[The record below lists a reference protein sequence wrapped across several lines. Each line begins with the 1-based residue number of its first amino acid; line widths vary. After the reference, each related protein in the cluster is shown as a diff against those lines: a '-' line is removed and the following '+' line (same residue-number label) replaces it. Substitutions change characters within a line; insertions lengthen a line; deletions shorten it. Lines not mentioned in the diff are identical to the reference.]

1 MKNTAKISLK
11 VKKMKKEITPSLSR
25 RLEREITLIGEE
37 KTLKLI
43 NASVAV
49 IGLGG
54 VGGYVC
60 EMLARMG
67 VGRLFLVDCD
77 TVSESNLNRQIIAL
91 TDTVGRK
98 KTDVMAERVRAI
110 NPECEV
116 AYEDIF
122 VTKENADALIDR
134 SGADIIIDAIDN
146 VSAKIALISASLEK
160 GKYIFSS
167 MGTGNKFNIG
177 GYKISDI
184 SKTSVC
190 GLARAMRR
198 ELRER
203 GIMHLDV
210 LYSDEQVVQTGQR
223 TPASI
228 AYMPSAAGL
237 MIAEHIFK
245 KITDR

>member
-1 MKNTAKISLK
+1 M
-11 VKKMKKEITPSLSR
+11 KEITPSLYK
-25 RLEREITLIGEE
+25 RLERQITLIGEE
-37 KTLKLI
+37 KTLRLV

-67 VGRLFLVDCD
+67 VGRLYLVDCD
-77 TVSESNLNRQIIAL
+77 VVSESNLNRQIIAL

-98 KTDVMAERVRAI
+98 KTDVMAERVLAI

-116 AYEDIF
+116 IARDVF
-122 VTKENADALIDR
+122 VTKENADSIIEESA
-134 SGADIIIDAIDN
+134 ADFIIDAIDN
-146 VSAKIALISASLEK
+146 VSAKIALICSALERER
-160 GKYIFSS
+160 YVFSS
-167 MGTGNKFNIG
+167 MGTGNKVNIG
-177 GYKISDI
+177 GYKVSDI
-184 SKTSVC
+184 SKTSTC
-190 GLARAMRR
+190 GLARTMRR

-245 KITDR
+245 KITGE

>member
-1 MKNTAKISLK
+1 M
-11 VKKMKKEITPSLSR
+11 KEITPSLYK
-25 RLEREITLIGEE
+25 RLERQIALIGEE
-37 KTLKLI
+37 NTKKLV

-98 KTDVMAERVRAI
+98 KTDVMAERVKRI

-116 AYEDIF
+116 FAEDIF
-122 VTKENADALIDR
+122 VNTENADGLIER

-146 VSAKIALISASLEK
+146 VSAKTAIICSSLER
-160 GKYIFSS
+160 GKYVFSS
-167 MGTGNKFNIG
+167 MGTGNKL
-177 GYKISDI
+177 KISGFKTADI
-184 SKTSVC
+184 SKTSMC

-198 ELRER
+198 GLRER
-203 GIMHLDV
+203 GVSHLDV
-210 LYSDEQVVQTGQR
+210 LYSEETTVQVGSR

-237 MIAEHIFK
+237 MIAEHIFN
-245 KITDR
+245 KIINS

>member
-1 MKNTAKISLK
+1 M
-11 VKKMKKEITPSLSR
+11 KEITPSLYK
-25 RLEREITLIGEE
+25 RLERQITLIGEE
-37 KTLKLI
+37 KTLRLV

-67 VGRLFLVDCD
+67 VGRLYLVDCD
-77 TVSESNLNRQIIAL
+77 VVSESNLNRQIIAL

-98 KTDVMAERVRAI
+98 KTDVMAERVLAI

-116 AYEDIF
+116 IARDVF
-122 VTKENADALIDR
+122 VTKENADSIIEESA
-134 SGADIIIDAIDN
+134 ADFIIDAIDN
-146 VSAKIALISASLEK
+146 VSAKIALICSALKRER
-160 GKYIFSS
+160 YVFSS
-167 MGTGNKFNIG
+167 MGTGNKVNIG
-177 GYKISDI
+177 GYKVSDI
-184 SKTSVC
+184 SKTSTC
-190 GLARAMRR
+190 GLARTMRR

-245 KITDR
+245 KITGE

>member
-1 MKNTAKISLK
+1 M
-11 VKKMKKEITPSLSR
+11 KEITATLRERLSR
-25 RLEREITLIGEE
+25 QITLIGEE
-37 KTLKLI
+37 NTVKLV

-54 VGGYVC
+54 VGGYVT

-77 TVSESNLNRQIIAL
+77 VVSESNLNRQIIAL

-98 KTDVMAERVRAI
+98 KTEVMAERVKKI

-116 AYEDIF
+116 IFEDIF
-122 VTKENADALIDR
+122 VTKDNAEALVER
-134 SGADIIIDAIDN
+134 GGADIIIDAIDN
-146 VSAKIALISASLEK
+146 VTAKTALICSALEK
-160 GKYIFSS
+160 GKYVFSS
-167 MGTGNKFNIG
+167 MGTGNKL
-177 GYKISDI
+177 KISGFKAADI
-184 SKTSVC
+184 SKTSMC

-198 ELRER
+198 QLREK
-203 GIMHLDV
+203 GVTHLDV
-210 LYSDEQVVQTGQR
+210 LYSEEPVIQSGER

-237 MIAEHIFK
+237 MIAEHIFN
-245 KITDR
+245 KIIG

>member
-1 MKNTAKISLK
+1 M
-11 VKKMKKEITPSLSR
+11 KEITPALR
-25 RLEREITLIGEE
+25 ERLIRQITLIGEE
-37 KTLKLI
+37 KTLRLI
-43 NASVAV
+43 NSSVMV

-98 KTDVMAERVRAI
+98 KTEVMAERVTAI

-116 AYEDIF
+116 TCEDIF
-122 VTKENADALIDR
+122 VTKDNADALIER
-134 SGADIIIDAIDN
+134 SHADIIIDAIDN
-146 VSAKIALISASLEK
+146 VSAKIALICSATER

-167 MGTGNKFNIG
+167 MGTGNKLRIS
-177 GYKISDI
+177 GYKIADI
-184 SKTSVC
+184 SKTSTC
-190 GLARAMRR
+190 GLARVMRR

-203 GIMHLDV
+203 GITHLDV
-210 LYSDEQVVQTGQR
+210 LYSDEQVIQVGER

-237 MIAEHIFK
+237 MISEHIFN
-245 KITDR
+245 KIINS